1 MKMKGY
7 ETKLSIQQVGNRIVS
22 SRGCAN
28 QYVVDNRLI
37 NNNIN
42 QWFQCNVNLRVH
54 LKLLHSHC
62 PVTAKGLPY
71 NELLP
76 TFRGQSS
83 FAVGLVKFL
92 TRKNR

>member
-42 QWFQCNVNLRVH
+42 QWFQCNVNLTCA
-54 LKLLHSHC
+54 LKTFTFTLPRHSQGF
-62 PVTAKGLPY
+62 TL
-71 NELLP
+71 
-76 TFRGQSS
+76 
-83 FAVGLVKFL
+83 
-92 TRKNR
+92 